1 MSSKS
6 KTEQNKDIEPW
17 KWEEATWRSL
27 VNKVRAGQSLKPKRW
42 KNNSRVAVALSF
54 DSDHETTTLRW
65 GDGSPGKLS
74 QGEYGSRS
82 AIPRIRRVLRDN
94 NIPASFFVPAVV
106 AKLHPNEQRQLVSE
120 GHEIGIHGWIH
131 ELNSSLPEQDERELM
146 LRAADVLE
154 EISGFRPVGMRT
166 PSWDFS
172 ENTLSICREMAL
184 LYDSSL
190 MADDEPYELLED
202 GKPTG
207 IIELPVEWIRDDAP
221 YLMMDRTTSLRPYT
235 SPNSVLEI
243 FKSEFDGAF
252 KEGGLFLLTLH
263 PHISGHRSRIV
274 ILEELIEYIKS
285 FPDVWFATHSEIA
298 QYCKDQL
305 GLD

>member
-1 MSSKS
+1 MSSKP
-6 KTEQNKDIEPW
+6 TANKNNDIEPW
-17 KWEEATWRSL
+17 QWGDSTWQNL
-27 VNKVRAGQSLKPKRW
+27 VEKVRAGKSLKPKRW
-42 KNNSRVAVALSF
+42 KNNARVAVALSF

-74 QGEYGSRS
+74 QGEYGSR
-82 AIPRIRRVLRDN
+82 AAMPRIRRILREN
-94 NIPASFFVPAVV
+94 NVSASFFVPAVV
-106 AKLHPNEQRQLVSE
+106 AKLHPDEQRNLVDE

-131 ELNSSLPEQDERELM
+131 EFNSTLPEADERELM
-146 LRAADVLE
+146 LRAGDVLE
-154 EISGFRPVGMRT
+154 EITGIRPVGMRT

-172 ENTLSICREMAL
+172 QSTLSICKEMGL

-202 GKPTG
+202 GEPTG
-207 IIELPVEWIRDDAP
+207 VIELPVEWIRDDAP
-221 YLMMDRTTSLRPYT
+221 YLMMDRATGLRPYT

-274 ILEELIEYIKS
+274 ILEELIDYIKS
-285 FPDVWFATHSEIA
+285 FPDVWFATHAEIA
-298 QYCKDQL
+298 QFCKEQL
-305 GLD
+305 

>member
-1 MSSKS
+1 MSSKP
-6 KTEQNKDIEPW
+6 TANKNNDTEPW
-17 KWEEATWRSL
+17 QWGDSTWQNL
-27 VNKVRAGQSLKPKRW
+27 VKKVRAGKSLKPKRW
-42 KNNSRVAVALSF
+42 KNNARVAVALSF

-74 QGEYGSRS
+74 QGEYGSR
-82 AIPRIRRVLRDN
+82 AAVPRIRRILREN
-94 NIPASFFVPAVV
+94 KVSASFFVPAVV
-106 AKLHPNEQRQLVSE
+106 AKLHPDEQRNLVNE

-131 ELNSSLPEQDERELM
+131 EFNSTLPEADERELM
-146 LRAADVLE
+146 LRAGDVLE
-154 EISGFRPVGMRT
+154 EITGIRPVGMRT

-172 ENTLSICREMAL
+172 QSTLSICKEMGL

-202 GKPTG
+202 GEPTG
-207 IIELPVEWIRDDAP
+207 VIELPVEWIRDDAP
-221 YLMMDRTTSLRPYT
+221 YLMMDRATGLRPYT

-274 ILEELIEYIKS
+274 ILEELIDYIKS
-285 FPDVWFATHSEIA
+285 FPDVWFATHAEIA
-298 QYCKDQL
+298 QFCKEQL
-305 GLD
+305 

>member
-1 MSSKS
+1 MSSKP
-6 KTEQNKDIEPW
+6 TANKNNDTEPW
-17 KWEEATWRSL
+17 QWGDSTWQNL
-27 VNKVRAGQSLKPKRW
+27 VKKVRAGKSLKPKRW
-42 KNNSRVAVALSF
+42 KNNARVAVALSF

-74 QGEYGSRS
+74 QGEYGSR
-82 AIPRIRRVLRDN
+82 AAMPRIRGVLREN
-94 NIPASFFVPAVV
+94 NVSASFFVPAVV
-106 AKLHPNEQRQLVSE
+106 AKLHPDEQRNLVDE

-131 ELNSSLPEQDERELM
+131 EFNSTLPEADERELM
-146 LRAADVLE
+146 LRAGDVLE
-154 EISGFRPVGMRT
+154 EITGIRPVGMRT

-172 ENTLSICREMAL
+172 QSTLSICKEMGL

-202 GKPTG
+202 GEPTG
-207 IIELPVEWIRDDAP
+207 VIELPVEWIRDDAP
-221 YLMMDRTTSLRPYT
+221 YLMMDRATGLRPYT

-274 ILEELIEYIKS
+274 ILEELIDYIKS
-285 FPDVWFATHSEIA
+285 FPDVWFATHAEIA
-298 QYCKDQL
+298 QFCKEQL
-305 GLD
+305 

>member
-1 MSSKS
+1 MSSKP
-6 KTEQNKDIEPW
+6 TANKNNDIEPW
-17 KWEEATWRSL
+17 QWGDSTWQNL
-27 VNKVRAGQSLKPKRW
+27 VEKVRAGKSLKPKRW
-42 KNNSRVAVALSF
+42 KNNARVAVALSF

-74 QGEYGSRS
+74 QGEYGSR
-82 AIPRIRRVLRDN
+82 AAVPRIRRILREN
-94 NIPASFFVPAVV
+94 KVSASFFVPAVV
-106 AKLHPNEQRQLVSE
+106 AKLHPDEQRNLVDE

-131 ELNSSLPEQDERELM
+131 EFNSTLPEADERELM
-146 LRAADVLE
+146 LRAGDVLE
-154 EISGFRPVGMRT
+154 EITGIRPVGMRT

-172 ENTLSICREMAL
+172 QSTLSICKEMGL

-202 GKPTG
+202 GEPTG
-207 IIELPVEWIRDDAP
+207 VIELPVEWIRDDAP
-221 YLMMDRTTSLRPYT
+221 YLMMDRATGLRPYT

-274 ILEELIEYIKS
+274 ILEELIDYIQS
-285 FPDVWFATHSEIA
+285 FPDVWFATHAEIA
-298 QYCKDQL
+298 QFCKEQL
-305 GLD
+305 

>member
-1 MSSKS
+1 MSSKP
-6 KTEQNKDIEPW
+6 TANKNNDIEPW
-17 KWEEATWRSL
+17 QWGDSTWQNL
-27 VNKVRAGQSLKPKRW
+27 VEKVRAGKSLKPKRW
-42 KNNSRVAVALSF
+42 KNNARVAVALSF

-74 QGEYGSRS
+74 QGEYGSR
-82 AIPRIRRVLRDN
+82 AAVPRIRRILREN
-94 NIPASFFVPAVV
+94 KVSASFFVPAVV
-106 AKLHPNEQRQLVSE
+106 AKLHPDEQRKLVDE

-131 ELNSSLPEQDERELM
+131 EFNSTLPEADERELM

-154 EISGFRPVGMRT
+154 EITGIRPVGMRT

-172 ENTLSICREMAL
+172 QSTLSICKEMGL

-202 GKPTG
+202 GEPTG
-207 IIELPVEWIRDDAP
+207 VIELPVEWIRDDAP
-221 YLMMDRTTSLRPYT
+221 YLMMDRATGLRPYT

-252 KEGGLFLLTLH
+252 KEGGLFLSTLH

-274 ILEELIEYIKS
+274 ILEELIDYIKS
-285 FPDVWFATHSEIA
+285 FPDVWFATHAEIA
-298 QYCKDQL
+298 QFCKEQL
-305 GLD
+305 

>member
-1 MSSKS
+1 MSSKP
-6 KTEQNKDIEPW
+6 TANKNNDTEPW
-17 KWEEATWRSL
+17 QWGDSTWQNL
-27 VNKVRAGQSLKPKRW
+27 VKKVRAGKSLKPKRW
-42 KNNSRVAVALSF
+42 KNNARVAVALSF

-74 QGEYGSRS
+74 QGEYGSR
-82 AIPRIRRVLRDN
+82 AAVPRIRRILREN
-94 NIPASFFVPAVV
+94 NISASFFVPAVV
-106 AKLHPNEQRQLVSE
+106 AKLHPDEQRNLVNE

-131 ELNSSLPEQDERELM
+131 EFNSTLPEADERELM

-154 EISGFRPVGMRT
+154 EITGIRPVGMRT

-172 ENTLSICREMAL
+172 QSTLSICKEMGL

-202 GKPTG
+202 GEPTG
-207 IIELPVEWIRDDAP
+207 VIELPVEWIRDDAP
-221 YLMMDRTTSLRPYT
+221 YLMMDRATGLRPYT

-274 ILEELIEYIKS
+274 ILEELIDYIKS
-285 FPDVWFATHSEIA
+285 FPDVWFATHAEIA
-298 QYCKDQL
+298 QFCKEQL
-305 GLD
+305 

>member
-1 MSSKS
+1 MSSKP
-6 KTEQNKDIEPW
+6 TANKNNDTEPW
-17 KWEEATWRSL
+17 QWGDSTWQNL
-27 VNKVRAGQSLKPKRW
+27 VKKVRAGKSLKPKRW
-42 KNNSRVAVALSF
+42 KNNARVAVALSF

-74 QGEYGSRS
+74 QGEYGSR
-82 AIPRIRRVLRDN
+82 AAVPRIRRILREN
-94 NIPASFFVPAVV
+94 KVSASFFVPAVV
-106 AKLHPNEQRQLVSE
+106 AKLHPDEQRNLVDE

-131 ELNSSLPEQDERELM
+131 EFNSTLPEADERELM

-154 EISGFRPVGMRT
+154 EITGIRPVGMRT

-172 ENTLSICREMAL
+172 QSTLSICKEMGL

-202 GKPTG
+202 GEPTG
-207 IIELPVEWIRDDAP
+207 VIELPVEWIRDDAP
-221 YLMMDRTTSLRPYT
+221 YLMMDRATGLRPYT

-274 ILEELIEYIKS
+274 ILEELIDYIKS
-285 FPDVWFATHSEIA
+285 FPDVWFATHAEIA
-298 QYCKDQL
+298 QFCKEQL
-305 GLD
+305 

>member
-1 MSSKS
+1 MSSKP
-6 KTEQNKDIEPW
+6 TDNKNNDTEPW
-17 KWEEATWRSL
+17 QWGDSTWQNL
-27 VNKVRAGQSLKPKRW
+27 VKKVRAGKSLKPKRW
-42 KNNSRVAVALSF
+42 KNNARVAVALSF

-74 QGEYGSRS
+74 QGEYGSR
-82 AIPRIRRVLRDN
+82 AAVPRIRRILREN
-94 NIPASFFVPAVV
+94 NISASFFVPAVV
-106 AKLHPNEQRQLVSE
+106 AKLHPDEQRNLVDE

-131 ELNSSLPEQDERELM
+131 EFNSTLPEADERELM

-154 EISGFRPVGMRT
+154 EITGIRPVGMRT

-172 ENTLSICREMAL
+172 QSTLSICKEMGL

-202 GKPTG
+202 GEPTG
-207 IIELPVEWIRDDAP
+207 VIELPVEWIRDDAP
-221 YLMMDRTTSLRPYT
+221 YLMMDRATGLRPYT

-274 ILEELIEYIKS
+274 ILEELIDYIKS
-285 FPDVWFATHSEIA
+285 FPDVWFATHAEIA
-298 QYCKDQL
+298 QFCKEQL
-305 GLD
+305 

>member
-1 MSSKS
+1 MSSKP
-6 KTEQNKDIEPW
+6 TANKNNDTEPW
-17 KWEEATWRSL
+17 QWGDSTWQNL
-27 VNKVRAGQSLKPKRW
+27 VKKVRAGKSLKPKRW
-42 KNNSRVAVALSF
+42 KNNARVAVALSF

-74 QGEYGSRS
+74 QGEYGSR
-82 AIPRIRRVLRDN
+82 AAVPRIRRILREN
-94 NIPASFFVPAVV
+94 KVSASFFVPAVV
-106 AKLHPNEQRQLVSE
+106 AKLHPDEQRNLVNE

-131 ELNSSLPEQDERELM
+131 EFNSTLPEADERELM
-146 LRAADVLE
+146 LRAGDVLE
-154 EISGFRPVGMRT
+154 EITGIRPVGMRT

-172 ENTLSICREMAL
+172 QSTLSICKEMGL

-202 GKPTG
+202 GEPTG
-207 IIELPVEWIRDDAP
+207 VIELPVEWIRDDAP
-221 YLMMDRTTSLRPYT
+221 YLMMDRATGLRPYT

-274 ILEELIEYIKS
+274 ILEELIDYIKS
-285 FPDVWFATHSEIA
+285 FPDVWFATHAEIA
-298 QYCKDQL
+298 QFCKEQV
-305 GLD
+305 

>member
-1 MSSKS
+1 MSSKP
-6 KTEQNKDIEPW
+6 TANKNNDTEPW
-17 KWEEATWRSL
+17 QWGDSTWQNL
-27 VNKVRAGQSLKPKRW
+27 VEKVRAGKSLKPKRW
-42 KNNSRVAVALSF
+42 KNNARVAVALSF

-74 QGEYGSRS
+74 QGEYGSR
-82 AIPRIRRVLRDN
+82 AAVPRIRRILREN
-94 NIPASFFVPAVV
+94 KVSASFFVPAVV
-106 AKLHPNEQRQLVSE
+106 AKLHPDEQRNLVDE

-131 ELNSSLPEQDERELM
+131 EFNSTLPEADERELM
-146 LRAADVLE
+146 LRAGDVLE
-154 EISGFRPVGMRT
+154 EITGIRPVGMRT

-172 ENTLSICREMAL
+172 QSTLSICKEMGL

-202 GKPTG
+202 GEPTG
-207 IIELPVEWIRDDAP
+207 VIELPVEWIRDDAP
-221 YLMMDRTTSLRPYT
+221 YLMMDRATGLRPYT

-274 ILEELIEYIKS
+274 ILEELIDYIKS
-285 FPDVWFATHSEIA
+285 FPDVWFATHAEIA
-298 QYCKDQL
+298 QFCKEQL
-305 GLD
+305 

>member
-1 MSSKS
+1 MSSKP
-6 KTEQNKDIEPW
+6 TANKNNDIEPW
-17 KWEEATWRSL
+17 QWGDSTWQNL
-27 VNKVRAGQSLKPKRW
+27 VEKVRAGKSLKPKRW
-42 KNNSRVAVALSF
+42 KNNARVAVALSF

-74 QGEYGSRS
+74 QGEYGSR
-82 AIPRIRRVLRDN
+82 AAVPRIRRILREN
-94 NIPASFFVPAVV
+94 KVSASFFVPAVV
-106 AKLHPNEQRQLVSE
+106 AKLHPDEQRNLVDE

-131 ELNSSLPEQDERELM
+131 EFNSTLPEADERELM
-146 LRAADVLE
+146 LRAGDVLE
-154 EISGFRPVGMRT
+154 EITGIRPVGMRT

-172 ENTLSICREMAL
+172 QSTLSICKEMGL

-202 GKPTG
+202 GEPTG
-207 IIELPVEWIRDDAP
+207 VIELPVEWIRDDAP
-221 YLMMDRTTSLRPYT
+221 YLMMDRATGLRPYT

-274 ILEELIEYIKS
+274 ILEELIDYIKS
-285 FPDVWFATHSEIA
+285 FPDVWFATHAEIA
-298 QYCKDQL
+298 QFCKEQL
-305 GLD
+305 

>member
-1 MSSKS
+1 MSSKP
-6 KTEQNKDIEPW
+6 TANKKNDTEPW
-17 KWEEATWRSL
+17 QWGDSTWQNL
-27 VNKVRAGQSLKPKRW
+27 VKKVRAGKSLKPKRW
-42 KNNSRVAVALSF
+42 KNNARVAVALSF

-74 QGEYGSRS
+74 QGEYGSR
-82 AIPRIRRVLRDN
+82 AAVPRIRRILREN
-94 NIPASFFVPAVV
+94 KVSASFFVPAVV
-106 AKLHPNEQRQLVSE
+106 AKLHPDEQRNLVDE

-131 ELNSSLPEQDERELM
+131 EFNSTLPEADERELM
-146 LRAADVLE
+146 LRAGDVLE
-154 EISGFRPVGMRT
+154 EITGIRPVGMRT

-172 ENTLSICREMAL
+172 QSTLSICKEMGL

-202 GKPTG
+202 GEPTG
-207 IIELPVEWIRDDAP
+207 VIELPVEWIRDDAP
-221 YLMMDRTTSLRPYT
+221 YLMMDRATGLRPYT

-274 ILEELIEYIKS
+274 ILEELIDYIKS
-285 FPDVWFATHSEIA
+285 FPDVWFATHAEIA
-298 QYCKDQL
+298 QFCKEQV
-305 GLD
+305 

>member
-1 MSSKS
+1 MSSKP
-6 KTEQNKDIEPW
+6 TANKNNEIEPW
-17 KWEEATWRSL
+17 QWGDSTWQNL
-27 VNKVRAGQSLKPKRW
+27 VEKVRAGKSLKPKRW
-42 KNNSRVAVALSF
+42 KNNARVAVALSF

-74 QGEYGSRS
+74 QGEYGSR
-82 AIPRIRRVLRDN
+82 AAVPRIRRILREN
-94 NIPASFFVPAVV
+94 KVSASFFVPAVV
-106 AKLHPNEQRQLVSE
+106 AKLHPDEQRNLVDE

-131 ELNSSLPEQDERELM
+131 EFNSTLPEADERELM
-146 LRAADVLE
+146 LRAGDVLE
-154 EISGFRPVGMRT
+154 EITGIRPVGMRT

-172 ENTLSICREMAL
+172 QSTLSICKEMGL

-202 GKPTG
+202 GEPTG
-207 IIELPVEWIRDDAP
+207 VIELPVEWIRDDAP
-221 YLMMDRTTSLRPYT
+221 YLMMDRATGLRPYT

-274 ILEELIEYIKS
+274 ILEELIDYIKS
-285 FPDVWFATHSEIA
+285 FPDVWFATHAEIA
-298 QYCKDQL
+298 QFCKEQL
-305 GLD
+305 

>member
-1 MSSKS
+1 MSSKP
-6 KTEQNKDIEPW
+6 TANKNNDTEPW
-17 KWEEATWRSL
+17 QWGDSTWQNL
-27 VNKVRAGQSLKPKRW
+27 VKKVRAGKSLKPKRW
-42 KNNSRVAVALSF
+42 KNNARVAVALSF

-74 QGEYGSRS
+74 QGEYGSR
-82 AIPRIRRVLRDN
+82 AAMPRIRAVLREN
-94 NIPASFFVPAVV
+94 NVSASFFVPAVV
-106 AKLHPNEQRQLVSE
+106 AKLHPDEQRNLVDE
-120 GHEIGIHGWIH
+120 GHEVGIHGWIH
-131 ELNSSLPEQDERELM
+131 EFNSTLPEADERELM
-146 LRAADVLE
+146 LRAGDVLE
-154 EISGFRPVGMRT
+154 EITGIRPVGMRT

-172 ENTLSICREMAL
+172 QSTLSICKEMGL

-202 GKPTG
+202 GEPTG
-207 IIELPVEWIRDDAP
+207 VIELPVEWIRDDAP
-221 YLMMDRTTSLRPYT
+221 YLMMDRATGLRPYT

-274 ILEELIEYIKS
+274 ILEELIDYIKS
-285 FPDVWFATHSEIA
+285 FPDVWFATHAEIA
-298 QYCKDQL
+298 QFCKEQL
-305 GLD
+305 

>member
-6 KTEQNKDIEPW
+6 TAKKNNDTEPW
-17 KWEEATWRSL
+17 EWGDSIWQNL
-27 VNKVRAGQSLKPKRW
+27 VNKVRAGKSLKPKRW
-42 KNNSRVAVALSF
+42 KNDARVAVALSF

-74 QGEYGSRS
+74 QGEYGSR
-82 AIPRIRRVLRDN
+82 AAMPRIRRILREN
-94 NIPASFFVPAVV
+94 NVSASFFVPAVV
-106 AKLHPNEQRQLVSE
+106 AKLHPDEQRNLVDE

-131 ELNSSLPEQDERELM
+131 EFNSTLQEADERELM

-154 EISGFRPVGMRT
+154 EITGIRPVGMRT

-172 ENTLSICREMAL
+172 ESTLSICKEMGL

-202 GKPTG
+202 GEPTG
-207 IIELPVEWIRDDAP
+207 VIELPVEWIRDDAP
-221 YLMMDRTTSLRPYT
+221 YLMMDRAAGLRPYT
-235 SPNSVLEI
+235 SPSSVLEI

-274 ILEELIEYIKS
+274 ILEELIDYIKS
-285 FPDVWFATHSEIA
+285 FPDVWFATHAEIA
-298 QYCKDQL
+298 QFCKEQL
-305 GLD
+305 

>member
-1 MSSKS
+1 MSSKP
-6 KTEQNKDIEPW
+6 TANKNNDIEPW
-17 KWEEATWRSL
+17 QWGDSTWQNL
-27 VNKVRAGQSLKPKRW
+27 VEKVRAGKSLKPKRW
-42 KNNSRVAVALSF
+42 KNNARVAVALSF

-74 QGEYGSRS
+74 QGEYGSR
-82 AIPRIRRVLRDN
+82 AAVPRIRRILREN
-94 NIPASFFVPAVV
+94 NVSASFFVPAVV
-106 AKLHPNEQRQLVSE
+106 AKLHPDEQRNLVDE

-131 ELNSSLPEQDERELM
+131 EFNSTLPEADERELM
-146 LRAADVLE
+146 LRAGDVLE
-154 EISGFRPVGMRT
+154 EITGIRPVGMRT

-172 ENTLSICREMAL
+172 QSTLSICKEMGL

-202 GKPTG
+202 GEPTG
-207 IIELPVEWIRDDAP
+207 VIELPVEWIRDDAP
-221 YLMMDRTTSLRPYT
+221 YLMMDRATGLRPYT

-274 ILEELIEYIKS
+274 ILEELIDYIKS
-285 FPDVWFATHSEIA
+285 FPDVWFATHAEIA
-298 QYCKDQL
+298 QFCKEQL
-305 GLD
+305 

>member
-1 MSSKS
+1 MSSKP
-6 KTEQNKDIEPW
+6 TANKNNDTEPW
-17 KWEEATWRSL
+17 QWGDSTWQNL
-27 VNKVRAGQSLKPKRW
+27 VKKVRAGKSLKPKRW
-42 KNNSRVAVALSF
+42 KNNARVAVALSF

-74 QGEYGSRS
+74 QGEYGSR
-82 AIPRIRRVLRDN
+82 AAVPRIRRILREN
-94 NIPASFFVPAVV
+94 KVSASFFVPAVV
-106 AKLHPNEQRQLVSE
+106 AKLHPDEQRNLVDE

-131 ELNSSLPEQDERELM
+131 EFNSTLPEADERELM
-146 LRAADVLE
+146 LRAGDVLE
-154 EISGFRPVGMRT
+154 EITGIRPVGMRT

-172 ENTLSICREMAL
+172 QSTLSICKEMGL

-202 GKPTG
+202 GEPTG
-207 IIELPVEWIRDDAP
+207 VIELPVEWIRDDAP
-221 YLMMDRTTSLRPYT
+221 YLMMDRATGLRPYT

-274 ILEELIEYIKS
+274 ILEELIDYIKS
-285 FPDVWFATHSEIA
+285 FPDVWFATHAEIA
-298 QYCKDQL
+298 QFCKEQL
-305 GLD
+305 

>member
-1 MSSKS
+1 MSSKP
-6 KTEQNKDIEPW
+6 TANKNNDIEPW
-17 KWEEATWRSL
+17 QWGDSTWQNL
-27 VNKVRAGQSLKPKRW
+27 VEKVRAGKSLKPKRW
-42 KNNSRVAVALSF
+42 KNNARVAVALSF

-74 QGEYGSRS
+74 QGEYGSR
-82 AIPRIRRVLRDN
+82 AAVPRIRRILREN
-94 NIPASFFVPAVV
+94 NISASFFVPAVV
-106 AKLHPNEQRQLVSE
+106 AKLHPDEQRNLVDE

-131 ELNSSLPEQDERELM
+131 EFNSTLPEADERELM
-146 LRAADVLE
+146 LRAGDVLE
-154 EISGFRPVGMRT
+154 EITGIRPVGMRT

-172 ENTLSICREMAL
+172 QSTLSICKEMGL

-202 GKPTG
+202 GEPTG
-207 IIELPVEWIRDDAP
+207 VIELPVEWIRDDAP
-221 YLMMDRTTSLRPYT
+221 YLVMDRATGLRPYT

-274 ILEELIEYIKS
+274 ILEELIDYIKS
-285 FPDVWFATHSEIA
+285 FPDVWFATHAEIA
-298 QYCKDQL
+298 QFCKEQL
-305 GLD
+305 

>member
-1 MSSKS
+1 MSSKP
-6 KTEQNKDIEPW
+6 TANKNNDIEPW
-17 KWEEATWRSL
+17 QWGDSTWQNL
-27 VNKVRAGQSLKPKRW
+27 VEKVRAGKSLKPKRW
-42 KNNSRVAVALSF
+42 KNNARVAVALSF

-74 QGEYGSRS
+74 QGEYGSR
-82 AIPRIRRVLRDN
+82 AAVPRIRRILREN
-94 NIPASFFVPAVV
+94 NISASFFVPAVV
-106 AKLHPNEQRQLVSE
+106 AKLHPDEQRNLVNE

-131 ELNSSLPEQDERELM
+131 EFNSTLPEADERELM
-146 LRAADVLE
+146 LRAGDVLE
-154 EISGFRPVGMRT
+154 EITGIRPVGMRT

-172 ENTLSICREMAL
+172 QSTLSICKEMGL

-202 GKPTG
+202 GEPTG
-207 IIELPVEWIRDDAP
+207 VIELPVEWIRDDAP
-221 YLMMDRTTSLRPYT
+221 YLMMDRATGLRPYT

-274 ILEELIEYIKS
+274 ILEELIDYIKS
-285 FPDVWFATHSEIA
+285 FPDVWFATHAEIA
-298 QYCKDQL
+298 QFCKEQV
-305 GLD
+305 

>member
-1 MSSKS
+1 MSSKP
-6 KTEQNKDIEPW
+6 TANKNNDIEPW
-17 KWEEATWRSL
+17 QWGDSTWQNL
-27 VNKVRAGQSLKPKRW
+27 VEKVRAGKSLKPKRW
-42 KNNSRVAVALSF
+42 KNNARVAVALSF

-74 QGEYGSRS
+74 QGEYGSR
-82 AIPRIRRVLRDN
+82 AAVPRIRRILREN
-94 NIPASFFVPAVV
+94 KVSASFFVPAVV
-106 AKLHPNEQRQLVSE
+106 AKLHPDEQRNLVDE

-131 ELNSSLPEQDERELM
+131 EFNSTLPEADERELM
-146 LRAADVLE
+146 LRAGDVLE
-154 EISGFRPVGMRT
+154 EITGIRPVGMRT

-172 ENTLSICREMAL
+172 QSTLSICKEMGL

-202 GKPTG
+202 GEPTG
-207 IIELPVEWIRDDAP
+207 VIELPVEWIRDDAP
-221 YLMMDRTTSLRPYT
+221 YLMMDRATGLRPYT

-274 ILEELIEYIKS
+274 ILEQLIDYIKS
-285 FPDVWFATHSEIA
+285 FPDVWFATHAEIA
-298 QYCKDQL
+298 QFCKEQL
-305 GLD
+305 

>member
-1 MSSKS
+1 MSSKP
-6 KTEQNKDIEPW
+6 TANKNNDIEPW
-17 KWEEATWRSL
+17 QWGDSTWQNL
-27 VNKVRAGQSLKPKRW
+27 VEKVRAGKSLKPKRW
-42 KNNSRVAVALSF
+42 KNNARVAVALSF

-74 QGEYGSRS
+74 QGEYGSR
-82 AIPRIRRVLRDN
+82 AAVPRIRRILREN
-94 NIPASFFVPAVV
+94 NVSASFFVPAVV
-106 AKLHPNEQRQLVSE
+106 AKLHPDEQRNLVDE

-131 ELNSSLPEQDERELM
+131 EFNSTLPEADERELM

-154 EISGFRPVGMRT
+154 EITGIRPVGMRT

-172 ENTLSICREMAL
+172 QSTLSICKEMGL

-202 GKPTG
+202 GEPTG
-207 IIELPVEWIRDDAP
+207 VIELPVEWIRDDAP
-221 YLMMDRTTSLRPYT
+221 YLMMDRATGLRPYT

-274 ILEELIEYIKS
+274 ILEELIDYIKS
-285 FPDVWFATHSEIA
+285 FPDVWFATHAEIA
-298 QYCKDQL
+298 QFCKEQL
-305 GLD
+305 

>member
-1 MSSKS
+1 MSSKP
-6 KTEQNKDIEPW
+6 TANKNNDTEPW
-17 KWEEATWRSL
+17 QWGDSTWQNL
-27 VNKVRAGQSLKPKRW
+27 VKKVRAGKSLKPKRW
-42 KNNSRVAVALSF
+42 KNNARVAVALSF

-74 QGEYGSRS
+74 QGEYGSR
-82 AIPRIRRVLRDN
+82 AAVPRIRRILREN
-94 NIPASFFVPAVV
+94 KVSASFFVPAVV
-106 AKLHPNEQRQLVSE
+106 AKLHPDEQRNLVNE

-131 ELNSSLPEQDERELM
+131 EFNSTLPEADERELM
-146 LRAADVLE
+146 LRAGDVLE
-154 EISGFRPVGMRT
+154 EITGIRPVGMRT

-172 ENTLSICREMAL
+172 QSTLSICKEMGL

-202 GKPTG
+202 GEPTG
-207 IIELPVEWIRDDAP
+207 VIELPVEWIRDDAP
-221 YLMMDRTTSLRPYT
+221 YLMMDRATGLRPYT

-274 ILEELIEYIKS
+274 ILEELIDYIKS

-298 QYCKDQL
+298 QFCKEQF
-305 GLD
+305 

>member
-1 MSSKS
+1 MSSKP
-6 KTEQNKDIEPW
+6 TANKNNDIEPW
-17 KWEEATWRSL
+17 QWGDSTWQNL
-27 VNKVRAGQSLKPKRW
+27 VEKVRAGKSLKPKRW
-42 KNNSRVAVALSF
+42 KNNARVAVALSF

-74 QGEYGSRS
+74 QGEYGSR
-82 AIPRIRRVLRDN
+82 AAVPRIRRILREN
-94 NIPASFFVPAVV
+94 KVSASFFVPAVV
-106 AKLHPNEQRQLVSE
+106 AKLHPDEQRNLVDE

-131 ELNSSLPEQDERELM
+131 EFNSTLPEADERELM
-146 LRAADVLE
+146 LRAGDVLE
-154 EISGFRPVGMRT
+154 EITGIRPVGMRT

-172 ENTLSICREMAL
+172 QSTLSICKEMGL

-202 GKPTG
+202 GEPTG
-207 IIELPVEWIRDDAP
+207 VIELPVEWIRDDAP
-221 YLMMDRTTSLRPYT
+221 YLMMDRATGLRPYT

-274 ILEELIEYIKS
+274 ILEELIDYIKS
-285 FPDVWFATHSEIA
+285 FPDVWFATHAEIA
-298 QYCKDQL
+298 QFCKEQV
-305 GLD
+305 

>member
-1 MSSKS
+1 MSSKP
-6 KTEQNKDIEPW
+6 TANKNNDTEPW
-17 KWEEATWRSL
+17 QWGDSTWQNL
-27 VNKVRAGQSLKPKRW
+27 VKKVRAGKSLKPKRW
-42 KNNSRVAVALSF
+42 KNNARVAVALSF

-74 QGEYGSRS
+74 QGEYGSR
-82 AIPRIRRVLRDN
+82 AAVPRIRRILREHKVS
-94 NIPASFFVPAVV
+94 ASFFVPAVV
-106 AKLHPNEQRQLVSE
+106 AKLHPDEQRNLVDE

-131 ELNSSLPEQDERELM
+131 EFNSTLPEADERELM
-146 LRAADVLE
+146 LRAGDVLE
-154 EISGFRPVGMRT
+154 EITGIRPVGMRT

-172 ENTLSICREMAL
+172 QSTLSICKEMGL

-202 GKPTG
+202 GEPTG
-207 IIELPVEWIRDDAP
+207 VIELPVEWIRDDAP
-221 YLMMDRTTSLRPYT
+221 YLMMDRATGLRPYT

-274 ILEELIEYIKS
+274 ILEELIDYIKS
-285 FPDVWFATHSEIA
+285 FPDVWFATHAEIA
-298 QYCKDQL
+298 QFCKEQL
-305 GLD
+305 

>member
-1 MSSKS
+1 MSSKP
-6 KTEQNKDIEPW
+6 TANKNNDPEPW
-17 KWEEATWRSL
+17 QWGDSTWQNL
-27 VNKVRAGQSLKPKRW
+27 VKKVRAGKSLKPKRW
-42 KNNSRVAVALSF
+42 KNNARVAVALSF

-74 QGEYGSRS
+74 QGEYGSR
-82 AIPRIRRVLRDN
+82 AAVPRIRRILREN
-94 NIPASFFVPAVV
+94 KVSASFFVPAVV
-106 AKLHPNEQRQLVSE
+106 AKLHPDEQRNLVDE

-131 ELNSSLPEQDERELM
+131 EFNSTLPEADERELM
-146 LRAADVLE
+146 LRAGDVLE
-154 EISGFRPVGMRT
+154 EITGIRPVGMRT

-172 ENTLSICREMAL
+172 QSTLSICKEMGL

-202 GKPTG
+202 GEPTG
-207 IIELPVEWIRDDAP
+207 VIELPVEWIRDDAP
-221 YLMMDRTTSLRPYT
+221 YLMMDRATGLRPYT

-274 ILEELIEYIKS
+274 ILEELIDYIKS
-285 FPDVWFATHSEIA
+285 FPDVWFATHAEIA
-298 QYCKDQL
+298 QFCKEQL
-305 GLD
+305 

>member
-1 MSSKS
+1 MSSKP
-6 KTEQNKDIEPW
+6 TANKNNDTEPW
-17 KWEEATWRSL
+17 QWGDSTWQNL
-27 VNKVRAGQSLKPKRW
+27 VRKVRAGKSLKPKRW
-42 KNNSRVAVALSF
+42 KNNARVAVALSF

-74 QGEYGSRS
+74 QGEYGSR
-82 AIPRIRRVLRDN
+82 AAMPRIRRILREN
-94 NIPASFFVPAVV
+94 NVSASFFVPAVV
-106 AKLHPNEQRQLVSE
+106 AKLHPDEQRNLVDE

-131 ELNSSLPEQDERELM
+131 EFNSTLPEADERELM
-146 LRAADVLE
+146 LRAGDVLE
-154 EISGFRPVGMRT
+154 EITGIRPVGMRT

-172 ENTLSICREMAL
+172 QSTLSICKEMGL

-202 GKPTG
+202 GEPTG
-207 IIELPVEWIRDDAP
+207 VIELPVEWIRDDAP
-221 YLMMDRTTSLRPYT
+221 YLMMDRATGLRPYT

-274 ILEELIEYIKS
+274 ILEELIDYIKS

-298 QYCKDQL
+298 QFCKEQL
-305 GLD
+305 

>member
-1 MSSKS
+1 MSSKP
-6 KTEQNKDIEPW
+6 TANKNNDTEPW
-17 KWEEATWRSL
+17 QWGDSTWQNL
-27 VNKVRAGQSLKPKRW
+27 VKKVRAGKSLKPKRW
-42 KNNSRVAVALSF
+42 KNNARVAVALSF

-74 QGEYGSRS
+74 QGEYGSR
-82 AIPRIRRVLRDN
+82 AAMPRIRRILREN
-94 NIPASFFVPAVV
+94 KVSASFFVPAVV
-106 AKLHPNEQRQLVSE
+106 AKLHPDEQRNLVNE

-131 ELNSSLPEQDERELM
+131 EFNSTLPEADERELM
-146 LRAADVLE
+146 LRAGDVLE
-154 EISGFRPVGMRT
+154 EITGIRPVGMRT

-172 ENTLSICREMAL
+172 QSTLSICKEMGL

-202 GKPTG
+202 GEPTG
-207 IIELPVEWIRDDAP
+207 VIELPVEWIRDDAP
-221 YLMMDRTTSLRPYT
+221 YLMMDRATGLRPYT

-274 ILEELIEYIKS
+274 ILEQLIDYIKS
-285 FPDVWFATHSEIA
+285 FPDVWFATHAEIA
-298 QYCKDQL
+298 QFCKEQL
-305 GLD
+305 

>member
-1 MSSKS
+1 MSSKP
-6 KTEQNKDIEPW
+6 TDNKNNDTEPW
-17 KWEEATWRSL
+17 QWRDSTWQNL
-27 VNKVRAGQSLKPKRW
+27 VEKVRAGKSLKPKRW
-42 KNNSRVAVALSF
+42 KNNARVAVALSF

-74 QGEYGSRS
+74 QGEYGSR
-82 AIPRIRRVLRDN
+82 AAVPRIRRILREN
-94 NIPASFFVPAVV
+94 NISASFFVPAVV
-106 AKLHPNEQRQLVSE
+106 AKLHPDEQRNLVDE

-131 ELNSSLPEQDERELM
+131 EFNSTLPEADERELM

-154 EISGFRPVGMRT
+154 EITGIRPVGMRT

-172 ENTLSICREMAL
+172 QSTLSICKEMGL

-202 GKPTG
+202 GEPTG
-207 IIELPVEWIRDDAP
+207 VIELPVEWIRDDAP
-221 YLMMDRTTSLRPYT
+221 YLMMDRATGLRPYT

-274 ILEELIEYIKS
+274 ILEELIDYIKS
-285 FPDVWFATHSEIA
+285 FPDVWFATHAEIA
-298 QYCKDQL
+298 QFCKEQL
-305 GLD
+305 

>member
-1 MSSKS
+1 MSSKP
-6 KTEQNKDIEPW
+6 TANKNNDIEPW
-17 KWEEATWRSL
+17 QWGDSTWQNL
-27 VNKVRAGQSLKPKRW
+27 VEKVRAGKSLKPKRW
-42 KNNSRVAVALSF
+42 KNNARVAVALSF

-74 QGEYGSRS
+74 QGEYGSR
-82 AIPRIRRVLRDN
+82 AAVPRIRRILREN
-94 NIPASFFVPAVV
+94 KVSASFFVPAVV
-106 AKLHPNEQRQLVSE
+106 AKLHPDEQRNLVDE

-131 ELNSSLPEQDERELM
+131 EFNSTLPEADERELM
-146 LRAADVLE
+146 LRAGDVLE
-154 EISGFRPVGMRT
+154 EITGIRPVGMRT

-172 ENTLSICREMAL
+172 QSTLSICKEMGL

-202 GKPTG
+202 GEPTG
-207 IIELPVEWIRDDAP
+207 VIELPVEWIRDDAP
-221 YLMMDRTTSLRPYT
+221 YLMMDRATGLRPYT

-274 ILEELIEYIKS
+274 ILEELIDYIKS
-285 FPDVWFATHSEIA
+285 FPDVWFATHAEIA
-298 QYCKDQL
+298 QFCKEEL
-305 GLD
+305 

>member
-1 MSSKS
+1 MSSKP
-6 KTEQNKDIEPW
+6 TANKNNDIEPW
-17 KWEEATWRSL
+17 QWGDSTWQNL
-27 VNKVRAGQSLKPKRW
+27 VEKVRAGKSLKPKRW
-42 KNNSRVAVALSF
+42 KNNARVAVALSF

-74 QGEYGSRS
+74 QGEYGSR
-82 AIPRIRRVLRDN
+82 AAVPRIRRILREN
-94 NIPASFFVPAVV
+94 KVSASFFVPAVV
-106 AKLHPNEQRQLVSE
+106 AKLHPDEQRNLVDE

-131 ELNSSLPEQDERELM
+131 EFNSTLPEADERELM

-154 EISGFRPVGMRT
+154 EITGIRPVGMRT

-172 ENTLSICREMAL
+172 QSTLSICKEMGL

-202 GKPTG
+202 GEPTG
-207 IIELPVEWIRDDAP
+207 VIELPVEWIRDDAP
-221 YLMMDRTTSLRPYT
+221 YLMMDRATGLRPYT

-274 ILEELIEYIKS
+274 ILEELIDYIKS
-285 FPDVWFATHSEIA
+285 FPDVWFATHAEIA
-298 QYCKDQL
+298 QFCKEQV
-305 GLD
+305 